1 MDAIPPT
8 IPFSV
13 AKAYGVKAPAKTVT
27 VQPVGPG
34 TTPVSK
40 PGTNP
45 VAKALIAPQ
54 VDAATLTTK
63 TLTKKIASL
72 VAAKV
77 DAPAVATPVKPITAA
92 PVTSAT
98 DALAFY
104 RRPTD
109 AVDVATEIAVG
120 RSLDTQG

>member
-40 PGTNP
+40 P

-77 DAPAVATPVKPITAA
+77 DVPAVATPVKPITAA
-92 PVTSAT
+92 PVTSPA